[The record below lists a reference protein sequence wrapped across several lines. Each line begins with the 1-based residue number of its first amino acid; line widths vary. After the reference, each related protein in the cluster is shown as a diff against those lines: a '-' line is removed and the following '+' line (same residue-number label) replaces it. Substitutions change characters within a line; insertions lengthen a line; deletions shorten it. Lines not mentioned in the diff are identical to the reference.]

1 MIIIDRIVMD
11 RVVGEVLR
19 IVDAQQSE
27 MEYLKQKFH
36 KE

>member
-1 MIIIDRIVMD
+1 MD
-11 RVVGEVLR
+11 RAVGEVFR

-27 MEYLKQKFH
+27 MEYLKQKFD